1 MNVGKDSETD
11 IDDWLDK
18 ELEEWEEWNSN
29 QSTSTLQNSS
39 QIVVEAQ
46 KLGAVSVDT
55 GSDCRYDYTNPYACN
70 DLDGDG
76 TIEGDFV
83 FDNQFEDITYELEG
97 QAGEFQSIVGE
108 VAFFTQV
115 LSTLFDIASIND
127 LWVAGNY
134 FDSGLYSG
142 KSLLGLMFQSVRL
155 VMFDV
160 EGTPYY
166 A

>member
-1 MNVGKDSETD
+1 
-11 IDDWLDK
+11 
-18 ELEEWEEWNSN
+18 
-29 QSTSTLQNSS
+29 
-39 QIVVEAQ
+39 
-46 KLGAVSVDT
+46 
-55 GSDCRYDYTNPYACN
+55 
-70 DLDGDG
+70 
-76 TIEGDFV
+76 
-83 FDNQFEDITYELEG
+83 
-97 QAGEFQSIVGE
+97 
-108 VAFFTQV
+108 
-115 LSTLFDIASIND
+115 LFDIASIND